1 MFAENRKI
9 SIRQLQMLLL
19 LDCFGTAV
27 LFLPAE
33 LAEISGR
40 GCFFAALL
48 GGLGVSAASL
58 LLTAVGRRMPNG
70 TVVDWCRSVCGNAIG
85 TILLLGLA
93 GKLLLDGMLELRI
106 FSEIICRF
114 MLPATPVWVLSLV
127 LLLVAGALAAQGT
140 ECRGRT
146 AEILFFLVAIPL
158 LLVLLAVAASTQYA
172 RVLPLALPS
181 PSGIGAGLTEM
192 SIVFRGLVFLYF
204 IYPDLKK
211 PVGFA
216 VWKGCLLITAVVL
229 GVLLSLLF
237 AAHWTEGYADM
248 IQKGIGGKVV
258 RFHVLA
264 NSDSEADQALKL
276 AVRDRVLQEY
286 GDLLETCTSKE
297 ETLAALKNAQQE
309 ISETAEAEVLAQG
322 YTYPVRVSLVR
333 EEFPFKKY
341 GDLIF
346 PAGVYD
352 ALRIEIGEAK
362 GKNWWCVLYPQM
374 CYVDAAWGY
383 STEESHVRLQ
393 NTLTKEEFLV
403 VSAMEQKKVT
413 PKIKCRLVELWSER

>member
-1 MFAENRKI
+1 MAWKQTLR
-9 SIRQLQMLLL
+9 
-19 LDCFGTAV
+19 
-27 LFLPAE
+27 E
-33 LAEISGR
+33 LWQKEK
-40 GCFFAALL
+40 
-48 GGLGVSAASL
+48 
-58 LLTAVGRRMPNG
+58 
-70 TVVDWCRSVCGNAIG
+70 WYW
-85 TILLLGLA
+85 LA
-93 GKLLLDGMLELRI
+93 
-106 FSEIICRF
+106 
-114 MLPATPVWVLSLV
+114 
-127 LLLVAGALAAQGT
+127 
-140 ECRGRT
+140 
-146 AEILFFLVAIPL
+146 
-158 LLVLLAVAASTQYA
+158 
-172 RVLPLALPS
+172 
-181 PSGIGAGLTEM
+181 
-192 SIVFRGLVFLYF
+192 
-204 IYPDLKK
+204 
-211 PVGFA
+211 
-216 VWKGCLLITAVVL
+216 AVVL

-264 NSDSEADQALKL
+264 NSDSEADQTLKL
-276 AVRDRVLQEY
+276 AVRDRVLQE
-286 GDLLETCTSKE
+286 
-297 ETLAALKNAQQE
+297 
-309 ISETAEAEVLAQG
+309 
-322 YTYPVRVSLVR
+322 
-333 EEFPFKKY
+333 Y

>member
-1 MFAENRKI
+1 MAWK
-9 SIRQLQMLLL
+9 QTLK
-19 LDCFGTAV
+19 
-27 LFLPAE
+27 E
-33 LAEISGR
+33 LWQKEK
-40 GCFFAALL
+40 
-48 GGLGVSAASL
+48 
-58 LLTAVGRRMPNG
+58 
-70 TVVDWCRSVCGNAIG
+70 WYW
-85 TILLLGLA
+85 LA
-93 GKLLLDGMLELRI
+93 
-106 FSEIICRF
+106 
-114 MLPATPVWVLSLV
+114 
-127 LLLVAGALAAQGT
+127 
-140 ECRGRT
+140 
-146 AEILFFLVAIPL
+146 
-158 LLVLLAVAASTQYA
+158 
-172 RVLPLALPS
+172 
-181 PSGIGAGLTEM
+181 
-192 SIVFRGLVFLYF
+192 
-204 IYPDLKK
+204 
-211 PVGFA
+211 
-216 VWKGCLLITAVVL
+216 AVVL

-362 GKNWWCVLYPQM
+362 GKNWWCVLYPGL
-374 CYVDAAWGY
+374 CRSACGSYARPAENDLVCGEY
-383 STEESHVRLQ
+383 ILRL
-393 NTLTKEEFLV
+393 
-403 VSAMEQKKVT
+403 
-413 PKIKCRLVELWSER
+413 RLVEWVQQRTARREDVVLVG

>member
-1 MFAENRKI
+1 MAKKWI
-9 SIRQLQMLLL
+9 GYIGVGSLM
-19 LDCFGTAV
+19 C
-27 LFLPAE
+27 
-33 LAEISGR
+33 
-40 GCFFAALL
+40 AAL
-48 GGLGVSAASL
+48 G
-58 LLTAVGRRMPNG
+58 
-70 TVVDWCRSVCGNAIG
+70 CGILYTRQARLQQ
-85 TILLLGLA
+85 TISD
-93 GKLLLDGMLELRI
+93 K
-106 FSEIICRF
+106 
-114 MLPATPVWVLSLV
+114 VL
-127 LLLVAGALAAQGT
+127 
-140 ECRGRT
+140 
-146 AEILFFLVAIPL
+146 
-158 LLVLLAVAASTQYA
+158 
-172 RVLPLALPS
+172 
-181 PSGIGAGLTEM
+181 
-192 SIVFRGLVFLYF
+192 
-204 IYPDLKK
+204 
-211 PVGFA
+211 
-216 VWKGCLLITAVVL
+216 
-229 GVLLSLLF
+229 
-237 AAHWTEGYADM
+237 
-248 IQKGIGGKVV
+248 

-264 NSDSEADQALKL
+264 NSDSEADQTLKL

-322 YTYPVRVSLVR
+322 YAYPVRVSLVR